1 MKNFLPI
8 LCLLTV
14 ILLNSPLYAHT
25 VIIKG
30 YVKDSAN
37 KAVANRTVKIYST
50 DSSNRSCIISHTKI
64 TNPNGYYIDTLT
76 CELDIRKISIV
87 VENCDGTKIIKEHT
101 PTSSGIIE
109 SNFIICTPFNYQPG
123 IALCKA
129 AFSYI
134 SKPDGV
140 KFNGAG
146 TFIPNGDSLLSFTW
160 NFGDSSTLVSGKESD
175 LFHQYKKPG
184 IYTVCLTIKTKKG
197 CESRYC
203 TAVIF
208 TPVSNDCN
216 VKAAFSVEK
225 IGNKLYRFNSNQS
238 STLAGDSIFQRIW
251 KFSDGNSLDGNQIN
265 PYKQFKDTGK
275 FSICLIVKTMKGC
288 VKEFCFNLE
297 VKDSI
302 PVITPN
308 PPVCKAYFE
317 VSKDGLHVKFNS
329 KESKTSSE
337 DSIISRT
344 WLFGDSSESLKGNRI
359 DPSYQYRKAG
369 TYNACLYIKTK
380 AGCESKYCFTI
391 KLYDSII
398 APKNCKA
405 YFTTTLKDSLVIF
418 NSADAKGSSESDSI
432 ISRTWYYVDSLQ
444 TATLNGNIISPS
456 YPYTKPGVYTVYLVI
471 KTKNG
476 CENKFAG
483 KVVIPNKP
491 VPDNCKASF
500 TYTIKDS
507 LIVFN
512 STGSKGVNASDSIIS
527 RIWQYADSTTSVSLS
542 GNIIMPSYQYTKP
555 GTYKV
560 SLIIKTKAGCENK
573 FSGNVVVQSKPRP
586 TNCKAQFSFSI
597 QNKTVKFNSTGSSA
611 SSIQDSIISRIWIWG
626 DNTSIGSTL
635 SGNQI
640 DPVHTFTKAGTYMV
654 YLYIKTKEGCE
665 SKYEAKVVIAAS
677 DCKVEVGIK
686 SERISLKKVQFNSQ
700 LSSTL
705 SGDSIVQRIWHFGD
719 NTSLKGNVVN
729 PIKEFPLLGIYNTC
743 LEIKTANGCE
753 AKSCIKTV
761 VQDTMNN
768 SQANKDY
775 VKILSINPNPV
786 ISRMMATIY
795 SRNNQ
800 VESEISIYYIYGTN
814 KLTIKK
820 VLSQGNNIIEISALS
835 LPRGPFFLKVTTKYG
850 RDSKAF
856 YKL

>member
-1 MKNFLPI
+1 MKNFLRI

-50 DSSNRSCIISHTKI
+50 DSSNRSCILSHTKI
-64 TNPNGYYIDTLT
+64 TNSNGYYIDTIT
-76 CELDIRKISIV
+76 CDRDIRKISIV
-87 VENCDGTKIIKEHT
+87 VENCNGTKIIKEHT
-101 PTSSGIIE
+101 PTTSGIIE
-109 SNFIICTPFNYQPG
+109 SNFIICTPLNYQPG
-123 IALCKA
+123 IAICKA

-146 TFIPNGDSLLSFTW
+146 SFIPNGDSLLSTTW
-160 NFGDSSTLVSGKESD
+160 NFGDSSALVSGKEFD
-175 LFHQYKKPG
+175 PFHSYKKPG

-203 TAVIF
+203 TAVVF
-208 TPVSNDCN
+208 TPASNDCD

-275 FSICLIVKTMKGC
+275 YSICLIVKTIKGC
-288 VKEFCFNLE
+288 MKEFCFKLE

-302 PVITPN
+302 TDTTPN

-317 VSKDGLHVKFNS
+317 VSKDGLQVKFNS
-329 KESKTSSE
+329 KESKTSSG

-344 WLFGDSSESLKGNRI
+344 WVFGDSSASLTGNRM
-359 DPSYQYRKAG
+359 DPSHLYTKAG

-391 KLYDSII
+391 KLYDSITP
-398 APKNCKA
+398 PKNCKA
-405 YFTTTLKDSLVIF
+405 YFTTTLKDSLVVF
-418 NSADAKGSSESDSI
+418 NSSESKGSSESDSI
-432 ISRTWYYVDSLQ
+432 ISRTWNYVDSLQ
-444 TATLNGNIISPS
+444 TVTLSGNIITPS

-476 CENKFAG
+476 CESKFAG

-491 VPDNCKASF
+491 VPDNCKANF

-512 STGSKGVNASDSIIS
+512 SAGSKGVNASDSIIS
-527 RIWQYADSTTSVSLS
+527 RFWQYTDSSTSVSLN
-542 GNIIMPSYQYTKP
+542 GNIITPSYPYTKP

-560 SLIIKTKAGCENK
+560 SLVIKTQAGCENK
-573 FSGNVVVQSKPRP
+573 FSGNVVIQSKPRP
-586 TNCKAQFSFSI
+586 TNCKAQFSFNI
-597 QNKTVKFNSTGSSA
+597 QQKKVKFNSSGSSA
-611 SSIQDSIISRIWIWG
+611 TSATDSIISRIWIFG
-626 DNTSIGSTL
+626 DNTSIGGAL

-640 DPVHTFTKAGTYMV
+640 DPVHTFAKAGTYPV

-665 SKYEAKVVIAAS
+665 SKYEAKVVIAPT
-677 DCKVEVGIK
+677 DCAVQVAFK
-686 SERISLKKVQFNSQ
+686 SERISLKKVQFNSE
-700 LSSTL
+700 LSSTQP
-705 SGDSIVQRIWHFGD
+705 GDSIVQRIWNFGD
-719 NTSLKGNVVN
+719 NTSLKGNVIK

-743 LEIKTANGCE
+743 LEIKIANGCE
-753 AKSCIKTV
+753 AKSCFKTV

-768 SQANKDY
+768 PQTHNDY

-800 VESEISIYYIYGTN
+800 VESEISIYDIYGTN